1 MLLCKLIYIFT
12 FCEPAW
18 LNSVIFKLIWK
29 SGFWYFLGLSTVF
42 WVLTINFFKRRLT
55 LRNEVRKC
63 MNKSTVITKICWTVL
78 DFFTRYVQNTG
89 CIEKTWT
96 SLLSNL
102 LVRMFRFSLRTV
114 YIYNLREVLELKS
127 SLGEVLSEN
136 SKIPFYTQYFHSIR

>member
-1 MLLCKLIYIFT
+1 MKCSVTMQIDLHFHILLASMTKFSLFQT
-12 FCEPAW
+12 D
-18 LNSVIFKLIWK
+18 LKIWILVLFG
-29 SGFWYFLGLSTVF
+29 SFYRVLSTDSK
-42 WVLTINFFKRRLT
+42 LFFKRRLT

-114 YIYNLREVLELKS
+114 YR
-127 SLGEVLSEN
+127 
-136 SKIPFYTQYFHSIR
+136 SIFTWEKYV

>member
-1 MLLCKLIYIFT
+1 MKC
-12 FCEPAW
+12 
-18 LNSVIFKLIWK
+18 SVAMQIDLHFHILWASMTKFSYFQTDLKIWILVLFG
-29 SGFWYFLGLSTVF
+29 SFYRVLSTDSK
-42 WVLTINFFKRRLT
+42 LFFKRRLT

-114 YIYNLREVLELKS
+114 YR
-127 SLGEVLSEN
+127 
-136 SKIPFYTQYFHSIR
+136 SIFTWEKYV